1 MRGTLIFVLGAL
13 AGLLLDPNIAQN
25 DTSGVI
31 KLDHVGIAVDDMDES
46 VAFYTE
52 TMGFE
57 KTFSLASV
65 EGEMGLMYLRVGENT
80 FLELTPASEYVPAGL
95 THIGIQVEGME
106 SVKAMVEG
114 RGATPTET
122 RRSSSQA
129 ILSYINDPQGIPI
142 ELSEYPPDSAQG
154 RALAGEL

>member
-1 MRGTLIFVLGAL
+1 MRGIFIFILGGV
-13 AGLLLDPNIAQN
+13 AGQFIETNIGQN
-25 DTSGVI
+25 NEPGVI
-31 KLDHVGIAVDDMDES
+31 KLDHVGIAVDDMEES

-65 EGEMGLMYLRVGENT
+65 EGEMSLMYVRVGENT

-114 RGATPTET
+114 RGANPTET
-122 RRSSSQA
+122 RTSGTQA